1 LHEALTAAAALDV
14 WVVVADEERRADA
27 LRLLQDLRGRG
38 LRADLVLAAAKV
50 GRQFQAAEAAGAR
63 TAVVV
68 GAEWPVL
75 KVKHLAQREEVTTDR
90 DGVWATLGQ
99 WMEIG

>member
-1 LHEALTAAAALDV
+1 MLLGYVRRRQEVISASFRRKHLL
-14 WVVVADEERRADA
+14 ERI
-27 LRLLQDLRGRG
+27 DLR

-90 DGVWATLGQ
+90 DGVWATLSQ
-99 WMEIG
+99 WMEIGQPVE